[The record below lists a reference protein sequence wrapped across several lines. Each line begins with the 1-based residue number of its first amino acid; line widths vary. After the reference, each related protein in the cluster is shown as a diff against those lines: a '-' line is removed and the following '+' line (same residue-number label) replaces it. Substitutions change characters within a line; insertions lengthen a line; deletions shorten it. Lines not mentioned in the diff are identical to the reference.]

1 MACGNG
7 ALLADMIGGRTPNIR
22 HDDLALARYGRPA

>member
-1 MACGNG
+1 MACGSG

-22 HDDLALARYGRPA
+22 HDDLALTRYSKS